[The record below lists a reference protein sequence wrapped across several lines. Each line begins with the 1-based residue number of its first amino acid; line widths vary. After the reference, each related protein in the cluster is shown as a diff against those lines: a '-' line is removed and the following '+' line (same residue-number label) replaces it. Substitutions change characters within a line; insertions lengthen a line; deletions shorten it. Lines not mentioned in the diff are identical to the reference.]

1 MGSPASDAIR
11 LPDGRA
17 TDAPALGALLVVQLL
32 FGAMPVV
39 GKLAIASFGPSGVA
53 FFRMAGGM
61 LAFQALRALLRLPGI
76 PLRDQP
82 AVALCAVLGV
92 SANQLLFLNG
102 LSRTSA
108 THAALLTT
116 TIPVLTMVV
125 AALLGRERLHFR
137 RVLGIVVA
145 LAGVLVLIAGRDP
158 TGKASAFGDLLIFG
172 NATVYAGYLVLSR
185 DLLGRHAPLS
195 VLAWLFTWGFVTALP
210 FTGLPTLEGHAVDGW
225 LAVGFIV
232 LGPTIGSYWL
242 NLHALRTVP
251 ASVVA
256 LFIYLQP
263 PIAAALAV
271 PLLDERP
278 TLRLLAAAGLT
289 FLGVWLATRP
299 QKNAPARGAG

>member
-1 MGSPASDAIR
+1 MGSPASDASSIPAVR
-11 LPDGRA
+11 VTNGRA
-17 TDAPALGALLVVQLL
+17 LASLLVVQLL

-39 GKLAIASFGPSGVA
+39 GKLAIAAFGASGVA
-53 FFRMAGGM
+53 FLRMAGGM
-61 LAFQALRALLRLPGI
+61 IAFQTLRAVLRLPGI

-116 TIPVLTMVV
+116 SIPVLTMLV
-125 AALLGRERLHFR
+125 AAILGRERLHAR

-145 LAGVLVLIAGRDP
+145 LAGVLTLILGKDP
-158 TGKASAFGDLLIFG
+158 TGKSTHIGDLLIFG
-172 NATVYAGYLVLSR
+172 NATVYAAYLVLSR
-185 DLLGRHAPLS
+185 DLLSRHAPLS
-195 VLAWLFTWGFVTALP
+195 VLAWLFTWGLLTALP
-210 FTGLPTLEGHAVDGW
+210 FTGLPTLEGHTTEGW
-225 LAVGFIV
+225 LAVTFIV
-232 LGPTIGSYWL
+232 LGPTIASYWL
-242 NLHALRTVP
+242 NLYALRSVP

-263 PIAAALAV
+263 PIAAAMAI

-278 TLRLLAAAGLT
+278 TARLGVSALLT
-289 FLGVWLATRP
+289 FAGVWLATRP
-299 QKNAPARGAG
+299 KKIGSVRGEG